1 MAFIRVAIVLTVL
14 LSGSLIGHADAAG
27 SMDSCS
33 ETGVCM
39 KACSE
44 RIRQVEND
52 NKCPAGEICCTLM
65 T

>member
-1 MAFIRVAIVLTVL
+1 
-14 LSGSLIGHADAAG
+14 AG

-52 NKCPAGEICCTLM
+52 NKCPAGECICT